1 MLLLEGSWS
10 YLRIQDDEL
19 MGETSSVD
27 VSTVEN
33 LNLLV
38 DVGKGLLKKPA
49 CKVNIETGKNKA
61 DGKRGTNGDELIRFA
76 NMLVRERRAR
86 LQKNGNKTM

>member
-10 YLRIQDDEL
+10 YLRIQDNEL

-33 LNLLV
+33 LNRLV